1 MTNAPDRV
9 TGTLS
14 IVTGIASA
22 GLLALHPG
30 GGAHDF
36 LGVLKDEAAHRAA
49 NALVHGGFVAV
60 LALQAVCY
68 AALTMR
74 LARLSAVAGLV
85 FFAFGAALLAASMVL
100 DGLAIPALAAKYLA
114 APNKIE
120 FAKSLFALVGT
131 LIGIV
136 MPMGLAFQSAAMAAW
151 GWALIASGTSRAAG
165 VLGIA
170 LGGAVFIA
178 LALTAGATNPFVLI
192 GGIAALAVWAIVA
205 GVVLLRFTFA

>member
-1 MTNAPDRV
+1 MTTDLQTCSA
-9 TGTLS
+9 GALS
-14 IVTGIASA
+14 IAAGIASI
-22 GLLALHPG
+22 GLLAFHPG

-68 AALTMR
+68 VALTLR
-74 LARLSAVAGLV
+74 LGRQSAVAGMSAVAGLV
-85 FFAFGAALLAASMVL
+85 FFAFGAALLAASVIL

-120 FAKSLFALVGT
+120 FAKSLFALIGT

-136 MPMGLAFQSAAMAAW
+136 MPMGLAFQSAAMAA
-151 GWALIASGTSRAAG
+151 
-165 VLGIA
+165 
-170 LGGAVFIA
+170 
-178 LALTAGATNPFVLI
+178 
-192 GGIAALAVWAIVA
+192 
-205 GVVLLRFTFA
+205 